1 MHKGGLN
8 MALTNDDLQA
18 IANLMDNK
26 LDNVQTTLEKQMD
39 NKLNNVQATLEK
51 QMDKKLNN
59 VQTTLE
65 KQMDNKLNNVQTTL
79 ENLMDNKLDNAQTT
93 LKKQINDNSN
103 LILGEMDRVEQRIN
117 NRFEKIDKDM
127 QLIREDVHTTRYSN
141 ETVELLLKKVTEH
154 EKRIGELEKTA

>member
-1 MHKGGLN
+1 

-26 LDNVQTTLEKQMD
+26 LNNVQTTLEKQMD
-39 NKLNNVQATLEK
+39 NKL
-51 QMDKKLNN
+51 DN

-65 KQMDNKLNNVQTTL
+65 KLMDNKLDNVQMTLENLMDDKLNNVQTTL
-79 ENLMDNKLDNAQTT
+79 ENLMDNKLNNAQTT

>member
-1 MHKGGLN
+1 
-8 MALTNDDLQA
+8 
-18 IANLMDNK
+18 MDN
-26 LDNVQTTLEKQMD
+26 
-39 NKLNNVQATLEK
+39 
-51 QMDKKLNN
+51 KLNN

-79 ENLMDNKLDNAQTT
+79 ENLMDNKLNNAQTT

>member
-1 MHKGGLN
+1 

-18 IANLMDNK
+18 IANLMD
-26 LDNVQTTLEKQMD
+26 D
-39 NKLNNVQATLEK
+39 
-51 QMDKKLNN
+51 
-59 VQTTLE
+59 
-65 KQMDNKLNNVQTTL
+65 KLNNVQTTL
-79 ENLMDNKLDNAQTT
+79 ENLMDNKLNNAQTT